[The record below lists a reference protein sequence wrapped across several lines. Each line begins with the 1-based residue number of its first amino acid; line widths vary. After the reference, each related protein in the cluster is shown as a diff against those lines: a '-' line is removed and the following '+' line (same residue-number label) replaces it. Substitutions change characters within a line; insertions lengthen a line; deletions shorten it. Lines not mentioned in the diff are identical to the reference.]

1 MNLLNNGL
9 SSLLLETAQSKAIH
23 CLEMHDEDFQV
34 LVAERNKIDAFY
46 LNNIFEQLNDWYIAT
61 W

>member
-9 SSLLLETAQSKAIH
+9 SSLLLETAQSKAIY
-23 CLEMHDEDFQV
+23 CLEMHDEDYQI

-46 LNNIFEQLNDWYIAT
+46 LNNIFEQLND
-61 W
+61 